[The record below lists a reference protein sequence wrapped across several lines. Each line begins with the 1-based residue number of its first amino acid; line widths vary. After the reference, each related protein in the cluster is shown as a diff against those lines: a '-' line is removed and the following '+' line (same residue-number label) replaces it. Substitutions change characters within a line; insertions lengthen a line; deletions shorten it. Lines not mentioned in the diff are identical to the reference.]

1 MRPYKLDRTNDLLT
15 SHACLLATAQLRLC
29 KKSNIVVPA
38 KETVQKTNI
47 CRSCEGDC
55 AKNLVRLRW
64 WKTQPPKS
72 PLSGGLSKGSPPDK
86 GDLGGWVFRQRD
98 LARVSCTV
106 SQAGWKP
113 SANPCCLM
121 GGTGEGQ

>member
-1 MRPYKLDRTNDLLT
+1 MSRKKVENKWIFNTVSYQGDLDEVR
-15 SHACLLATAQLRLC
+15 HIPLC
-29 KKSNIVVPA
+29 TVLDMKKFP
-38 KETVQKTNI
+38 E
-47 CRSCEGDC
+47 
-55 AKNLVRLRW
+55 
-64 WKTQPPKS
+64 
-72 PLSGGLSKGSPPDK
+72 PPDK